1 MKTSLQLALAAFS
14 LVFCVSAQDYKI
26 EPISTPPP
34 GLPAPYTAAI
44 QPQGYRV
51 SGPSGPWVEVW
62 IAKTIPSG
70 GKPSDAAIAFGIPQG
85 AFLGI
90 LRFPA
95 KGADRRGQV
104 IPAGLYTMRYSDFP
118 ADGAH
123 QGAAPQRDFALL
135 SQIAAD
141 ADPAAKPDFAALA
154 QQSSKAAGTNHPAVL
169 SIEPPPSGAA
179 AGSLTK
185 EGENDWTLT
194 VKAGDATFSII
205 LVGKAEG

>member
-1 MKTSLQLALAAFS
+1 MKTTLLLSLLAFS
-14 LVFCVSAQDYKI
+14 LASSVNAQYKVELLSAAPD
-26 EPISTPPP
+26 
-34 GLPAPYTAAI
+34 GLPSAYASVI
-44 QPQGYRV
+44 QAQGYRV
-51 SGPSGPWVEVW
+51 SGPSGVW
-62 IAKTIPSG
+62 CELWPAKSIASS
-70 GKPSDAAIAFGIPQG
+70 GKPSDAAITFGITQG
-85 AFLGI
+85 ALVGI
-90 LRFPA
+90 LRFPG

-135 SQIAAD
+135 TPIASD
-141 ADPAAKPDFAALA
+141 TDPAAKPEFDALVKW
-154 QQSSKAAGTNHPAVL
+154 SIKASGTNHPAVF
-169 SIEPPPSGAA
+169 SMESAPAGAA

-194 VKAGDATFSII
+194 IKAGDITFSVI